1 MEFIKECLSELK
13 LRFRMESAIAEKL
26 EHHDKEIYALREN
39 EKLYKASITKLTQE
53 VQQLRLMLSKQKAV

>member
-26 EHHDKEIYALREN
+26 EFHDKEIYALREN
-39 EKLYKASITKLTQE
+39 EKLSKVSITKLTQE
-53 VQQLRLMLSKQKAV
+53 VQQLRLMLSKQKSL